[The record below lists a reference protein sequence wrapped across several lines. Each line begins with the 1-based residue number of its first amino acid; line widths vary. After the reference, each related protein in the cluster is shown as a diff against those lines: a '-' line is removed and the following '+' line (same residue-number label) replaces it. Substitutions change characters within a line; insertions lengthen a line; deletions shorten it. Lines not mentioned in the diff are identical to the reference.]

1 MPVWALHA
9 TRATTGAEIIQI
21 IWSSWALP
29 KLPAVRSEAQLLV
42 QLRQKVWG
50 AQRRGWQQ
58 SEVADGSHGRNGA
71 ASRCKSHH
79 SSVWGSSPSK
89 TNWPELWVR
98 CLCRGGRKNSQ
109 IPSKYM
115 EGGKRAVDSYNYR
128 FTFKIKSCTLPYLF
142 TLFKIFFSPK
152 FVSKC
157 YCK

>member
-9 TRATTGAEIIQI
+9 TRAITGAEIIQI

-29 KLPAVRSEAQLLV
+29 KLPAVRSEDSCWCSYG
-42 QLRQKVWG
+42 RRCGEHNRGGGSSQKWLMAAMG
-50 AQRRGWQQ
+50 GM
-58 SEVADGSHGRNGA
+58 GA

-79 SSVWGSSPSK
+79 SSDWGSSPSK

-98 CLCRGGRKNSQ
+98 CSCRGGRKNSP

-115 EGGKRAVDSYNYR
+115 EGGKRAVNSYNYR
-128 FTFKIKSCTLPYLF
+128 FIFKIKSCALPYLF
-142 TLFKIFFSPK
+142 ILFKVFFSLK